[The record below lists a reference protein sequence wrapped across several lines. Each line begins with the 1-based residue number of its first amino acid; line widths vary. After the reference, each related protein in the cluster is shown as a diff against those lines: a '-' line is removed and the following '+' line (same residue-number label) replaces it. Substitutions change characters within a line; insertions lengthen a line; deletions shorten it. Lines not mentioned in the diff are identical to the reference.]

1 MYHSRILVNNGSL
14 IAAHKGRYYKTL
26 EGLSLG
32 PGPFVSALEY
42 AAGIEAT
49 AVGKPESNFFQSAL
63 ESVDGIADETIMIGD
78 VSSIHKV
85 IFV

>member
-1 MYHSRILVNNGSL
+1 MNNGSL

-42 AAGIEAT
+42 ATGVETT
-49 AVGKPESNFFQSAL
+49 AVGKPDSNFFRSAL
-63 ESVDGIADETIMIGD
+63 ESIGGIADETIMIGD
-78 VSSIHKV
+78 VSTRV
-85 IFV
+85 III